1 MSTITTE
8 DGVEIFHKDWGPKNA
23 QPSSLVSLSCFA
35 AGNRR
40 SDPRRTAVEGAK
52 ACRYA
57 GEWAAYLGRPEGDWG
72 FQQLTRS
79 WSERFGLGT
88 AQLVPKLKQ
97 TAGSLNLS
105 VRLCTEAG
113 VLTPWDRRV

>member
-40 SDPRRTAVEGAK
+40 SDPRRRQSKGLRLADM
-52 ACRYA
+52 
-57 GEWAAYLGRPEGDWG
+57 LGSGPLVWDAQRETWG
-72 FQQLTRS
+72 FS
-79 WSERFGLGT
+79 H
-88 AQLVPKLKQ
+88 
-97 TAGSLNLS
+97 
-105 VRLCTEAG
+105 
-113 VLTPWDRRV
+113 